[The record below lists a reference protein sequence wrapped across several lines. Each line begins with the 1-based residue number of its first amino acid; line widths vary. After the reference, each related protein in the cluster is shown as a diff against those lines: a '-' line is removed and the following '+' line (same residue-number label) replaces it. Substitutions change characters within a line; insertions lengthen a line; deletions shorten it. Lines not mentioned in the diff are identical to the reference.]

1 MTRIFASFDDLK
13 TALTTL
19 GPEEQLPAVQLSPE
33 LATEILAHDPVNRK
47 VRPANLVKLKREIE
61 GGYWDA
67 RKSTPLRFLPGF
79 RLADGQ
85 HRCRAVIES
94 NTAIAISVCIVP
106 DTVGVDEGAA
116 RTLVDHLQLSHGL
129 DEAQANLASVVTKS
143 LCHVASAGNRD
154 YLAFYKEHEGFIREC
169 AEKPIVWLAD
179 QQPSVAA
186 VFKPP
191 ILATLRA
198 RAISENHE
206 PAESVDQLLLD
217 AINGGTTAP
226 EGTPRRALAKQL
238 FDAMQEAFTRKK
250 AIKRRDMLEW
260 VLAALKF
267 QREGVLKNILTA
279 RRPNDKKRR
288 AKPTSTPSAIA
299 RPSTAVI
306 DGVQPDVQ
314 PGA

>member
-1 MTRIFASFDDLK
+1 MARIFTSFDDLK
-13 TALTTL
+13 VALTAL
-19 GPEEQLPAVQLSPE
+19 GPEEQLPAVHLSPE

-47 VRPANLVKLKREIE
+47 VRPANLAKLRREIE
-61 GGYWDA
+61 GGFWDG

-94 NTAIAISVCIVP
+94 NTAITITMCIVP

-154 YLAFYKEHEGFIREC
+154 YLTFYKEHEAFIREC

-198 RAISENHE
+198 RAVSENHE

-250 AIKRRDMLEW
+250 AIKRKDMLEW

-279 RRPNDKKRR
+279 RRPTNDKKRR
-288 AKPTSTPSAIA
+288 VKNTVIVAMTRPAFNETPAI
-299 RPSTAVI
+299 
-306 DGVQPDVQ
+306 QPE
-314 PGA
+314 A